1 MLAGVGGRTTPM
13 RADREQKPLGR
24 LSQELARLASAL
36 STLELRLAGS
46 LDPEASPLLERLCST
61 SRHLLAAQ
69 GALAGV
75 EVPAKDPQAEH
86 LQGSSRSV
94 PIQDLLCFLATAKKS
109 GVLRVQAERELFLLQ
124 LSQGAVVYATG
135 NAPPSG
141 EGLSELLAAEGV
153 KSTEILRQ
161 LPTGSSG
168 DWVDPNL
175 VGTSWISRDSL
186 AGAIQ
191 RQTRLSFFRLCAAR
205 ETSFRFYEGAEIE
218 NIVPVRQSAM
228 ELLLEYSR
236 VLDETGAQA
245 PVAAEARQPAV
256 LQLQPRPQRT

>member
-1 MLAGVGGRTTPM
+1 M
-13 RADREQKPLGR
+13 RANREQKPLGR
-24 LSQELARLASAL
+24 LSQELARLASAV
-36 STLELRLAGS
+36 SSLELRLAGS
-46 LDPEASPLLERLCST
+46 LDPEANAWLERLCGT

-75 EVPAKDPQAEH
+75 EPPAKDAQAEH
-86 LQGSSRSV
+86 LQGSSPSV

-135 NAPPSG
+135 DAPPSG
-141 EGLSELLAAEGV
+141 ESLGDLLAAQGV
-153 KSTEILRQ
+153 KTAEILRQ
-161 LPTGSSG
+161 LPSGSGG

-175 VGTSWISRDSL
+175 VGTSWIARDSL

-191 RQTRLSFFRLCAAR
+191 RQTRSSFFRLCAAR
-205 ETSFRFYEGAEIE
+205 EASFRFYEGAEIE
-218 NIVPVRQSAM
+218 NIVPVKQSAM

-236 VLDETGAQA
+236 VLDESGLQA
-245 PVAAEARQPAV
+245 PAPGVLERQPAV
-256 LQLQPRPQRT
+256 LQLQPRPPRA